1 MFNTTKISIQDGS
14 IRFKTAFYVFLSIM
28 HQINQPRYRRFQD
41 FLQEHLDVKVQKIS
55 INAGFTCPN
64 RDGSL
69 GVGGCI
75 YCNNQTF
82 NPDYCQ
88 PIKSVKQQLN
98 EGKKF
103 FSKKYPK
110 MKYLAY
116 FQAYTNTYDSLEK
129 LKALY
134 EEALG
139 VEDVVG
145 LIVGTRPDCVDDIL
159 LDYFQSLS
167 KKYFVMVEYG
177 IESTLDKTLH
187 FLNRGH
193 TQACS
198 ESAILETAKRNIPVG
213 IHLILGLPG
222 ETRED
227 MLRHATVISK
237 LPIDTIKIHQLQII
251 KGTKLG
257 SLYLEDP
264 KIVDLFQVEMYA
276 DLVVEFLER
285 LNPAFAVERFV
296 SQSPSELLIAPKW
309 GLKNYEFTHL
319 VEKKLVQ
326 KKTHQ
331 GVNFAPNRL

>member
-1 MFNTTKISIQDGS
+1 MFYTTKISIQDGS
-14 IRFKTAFYVFLSIM
+14 IRFETAFYVFLSIM
-28 HQINQPRYRRFQD
+28 QQINQPRYKRFQD

-88 PIKSVKQQLN
+88 PIKSVTEQLN

-116 FQAYTNTYDSLEK
+116 FQAYTNTYASLEK
-129 LKALY
+129 LKDLY

-145 LIVGTRPDCVDDIL
+145 LIVGTRPDCVDTSL
-159 LDYFQSLS
+159 LDYLQSLT
-167 KKYFVMVEYG
+167 KNFFILVEYG
-177 IESTLDKTLH
+177 MESTLDKTLH

-193 TQACS
+193 TQSCT

-227 MLRHATVISK
+227 MLQHTDAINR

-251 KGTKLG
+251 KETKLG
-257 SLYLEDP
+257 RMYSKDSS
-264 KIVDLFQVEMYA
+264 IVDLLQVEEYA
-276 DLVVEFLER
+276 DLVVDFLER
-285 LNPAFAVERFV
+285 LNPAIAVERFV